1 MLRLPRPHL
10 KLPVRR
16 TGTHDHDELAM
27 SRGQILVLFVLSLTM
42 LIGIMGLAIDVSF
55 AWLNEIRVQ
64 NAADAAALAGAVYLP
79 DNVSGGTSAS
89 QAVAVQNGYTNGSN
103 NGTGTVVVNAQQDP
117 IPYQMDVTISA
128 PIPTFFMRVFGINS
142 LTASRS
148 AHAQYNSPLPMG
160 SPLNV
165 FGYPTATDL
174 QGNLLNF
181 WAAIQGPCTLKENG
195 DPYATKDTTTIH
207 TNCAAVTSPSNT
219 EYKGPT
225 QGDPGAYDYSIKV
238 ATSGTLSVQLYDPEF
253 CQRSS
258 QFDDT
263 GDTAFSNQSSV
274 NFNTI
279 FTLYNPSSTAY
290 DLKDDTVAATAT
302 YPGDGSTSSGP
313 THSCS
318 SYYVHSVSGD
328 YAAGGTGSICYPAGS
343 CGAANPWIQ
352 FATIAVPAAGTYR
365 LNVQTTTVGSSPADG
380 SNMYAIQT
388 TLNGGTSGVQVYGGG
403 PGTRSTMSI
412 YNNLA
417 SGTSYI
423 YLAQVAA
430 RNAGKTL
437 QISLFDP
444 GDLNGT
450 GVMSFEIPNSSG
462 YSDASFTYRDSGTT
476 LTASGTTKGPTT
488 SVTTASG
495 GVSNF
500 NGHWLVV
507 TINIPTTYTAPQ
519 GGWWKVKYVITG
531 GAAHDRTTW
540 NANILDITD
549 HLVP

>member
-1 MLRLPRPHL
+1 MLRLPKPHL

-16 TGTHDHDELAM
+16 TGTNDRDELAM

-89 QAVAVQNGYTNGSN
+89 QAMAVQNGYTNGSN
-103 NGTGTVVVNAQQDP
+103 NGTGTVVVNAQQDT

-142 LTASRS
+142 LSASRS

-195 DPYATKDTTTIH
+195 DPYATKWNTGTTPSDCSTVSA
-207 TNCAAVTSPSNT
+207 TNPPNT
-219 EYKGPT
+219 EYKAPLLP

-238 ATSGTLSVQLYDPEF
+238 STPGTLVIQLYDPEF
-253 CQRSS
+253 CPRSS
-258 QFDDT
+258 QSFDT
-263 GDTAFSNQSSV
+263 GDTTFSSAI
-274 NFNTI
+274 FNTV
-279 FTLYNPSSTAY
+279 FTLYNPSATAY
-290 DLKDDTVAATAT
+290 DLTDDTIAATTT
-302 YPGDGSTSSGP
+302 YPGDGSTATDDSKTSPGI

-318 SYYVHSVSGD
+318 SYYV
-328 YAAGGTGSICYPAGS
+328 TGSSGS
-343 CGAANPWIQ
+343 YTGKWMT
-352 FATIAVPAAGTYR
+352 FATVAAVAGTYR
-365 LNVQTTTVGSSPADG
+365 LNVQTTIVGHSPADG
-380 SNMYAIQT
+380 SNMYAIKT

-430 RNAGKTL
+430 KNAGKTL

-450 GVMSFEIPNSSG
+450 GVMSFETPTSSS
-462 YSDASFTYRDSGTT
+462 YSDATFTYRDSGTT
-476 LTASGTTKGPTT
+476 LTGAGTTKGPTT

-507 TINIPTTYTAPQ
+507 TIAIPTTYTAPQ